1 MKQKQAKVSMRFS
14 QFPVRVGVNSSD
26 RNIQER
32 DLEGR
37 KVVVGVGI
45 PEAIYGGG
53 TTTSCYG
60 SRTLCVG
67 LYEQT

>member
-1 MKQKQAKVSMRFS
+1 MRFS
-14 QFPVRVGVNSSD
+14 QFPVRFRGKQL
-26 RNIQER
+26 RQNIQER

-67 LYEQT
+67 LYEQTWYGIYE